1 MNSIDV
7 VIPCYNY
14 GRFLT
19 QCTDSVLSQR
29 DVEVRVLIIDDAS
42 GDESAVTAQVLA
54 ARDSRVSVRH
64 HEVNRGNIETYNEG
78 IDWIAGEYFLLL
90 SADDWLLPGALS
102 RAVSVLNSHPEVALT
117 CGKAIVADLTHQ
129 NPIIPETPGINTYHI
144 LSGQAFVER
153 ACSNPA
159 SPHVCTPTAIVRTSV
174 QKAIGGYN
182 KSLRHAGDLE
192 MWLRFACRGSVALLD
207 SYQAVYRK
215 HESNMHYSYD
225 KIANLSQHL
234 LAFDSALS
242 SDGHRLDNL
251 DKLKRRYRN
260 AISAKAARFA
270 GGALF
275 RGDLDLCR
283 ESALF
288 AINVNTHSKR
298 FGVDSN

>member
-19 QCTDSVLSQR
+19 QCTNSVLSQR
-29 DVEVRVLIIDDAS
+29 DVDVRVLIIDDAS
-42 GDESAVTAQVLA
+42 GDESAETAQALA
-54 ARDSRVSVRH
+54 ARDSRVSIRR

-102 RAVSVLNSHPEVALT
+102 RAVSVLSSHPDVVLT

-129 NPIIPETPGINTYHI
+129 NPTIPETQGIDTYHI

-225 KIANLSQHL
+225 KIADLSQHL

-242 SDGHRLDNL
+242 LDGHHLDDL
-251 DKLKRRYRN
+251 GRLKRRYRN
-260 AISAKAARFA
+260 AISARARRFA

-275 RGDLDLCR
+275 KGNLNLCCR
-283 ESALF
+283 AACF
-288 AINVNTHSKR
+288 AINVNFNSTL
-298 FGVDSN
+298 FGTGNN